1 MTQSKVVLTDRTAA
15 PFVAPNTLV
24 LYMRGNTLYM
34 KTEGQEEIQVTCSAS
49 DITEIKAVTDN
60 LPDSGTLT
68 SIAQASA
75 LATVDTVVDG
85 IKAVTDAL
93 PDAGAL
99 TSISDETDKI
109 DGAATLGLAGTDNSL
124 AYRVHEV
131 ERHFHS
137 YESWFGVA
145 AAPNGEIHVADRIGS
160 GINGFVIDA
169 GNLTW
174 GSWVQILG
182 SSDTP
187 ARGSNERYDL
197 HRILVTAAERTTA
210 VYFVQIAFGASGA
223 DAYTAGAYTE
233 FTYYSPASVSRSA
246 PTDFQ
251 TRRIAAGT
259 KAWARCLCRGQNTG
273 TLTFYFGL
281 HGYEG

>member
-1 MTQSKVVLTDRTAA
+1 MTQSKVVLTQRPTI
-15 PFVAPNTLV
+15 PFVAPNTVV
-24 LYMRGNTLYM
+24 LYVQNDTLYM
-34 KTEGQEEIQVTCSAS
+34 KDDEQEIFLVGPIAG
-49 DITEIKAVTDN
+49 DIAAIRAVTDN
-60 LPDSGTLT
+60 LPDS
-68 SIAQASA
+68 
-75 LATVDTVVDG
+75 
-85 IKAVTDAL
+85 
-93 PDAGAL
+93 GAL

-109 DGAATLGLAGTDNSL
+109 DGATTLGLAGTTNSL

-131 ERHFHS
+131 ERHMHS

-145 AAPNGEIHVADRIGS
+145 AAPSGETHVADRLAS

-169 GNLTW
+169 GNLNW
-174 GSWVQILG
+174 GAWVQILG

-187 ARGSNERYDL
+187 ARGTNEAYDL
-197 HRILVTAAERTTA
+197 HRFLVTAAERTTA
-210 VYFVQIAFGASGA
+210 VYFVQVAFGTSG
-223 DAYTAGAYTE
+223 DAGLAAGTYTE

-251 TRRIAAGT
+251 TRRQEAGT